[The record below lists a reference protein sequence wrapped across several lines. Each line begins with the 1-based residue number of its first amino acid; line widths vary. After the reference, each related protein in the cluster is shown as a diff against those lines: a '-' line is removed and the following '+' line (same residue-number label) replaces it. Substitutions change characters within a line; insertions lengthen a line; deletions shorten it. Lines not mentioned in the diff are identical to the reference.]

1 MKIQEASRIADIV
14 NNTGGRLVPIIV
26 VETCSN
32 CGEVWFGQPQDRGM
46 RERIGVPTLC
56 PGCKKESD
64 KAKRRKS

>member
-1 MKIQEASRIADIV
+1 MNFQEATTMANIINSA
-14 NNTGGRLVPIIV
+14 GGRSVPIIV
-26 VETCSN
+26 VETCET

-56 PGCKKESD
+56 PSCKKEAD